1 MKKIPVTLFIVSA
14 LLFILPEKTEAQSLK
29 DILKS
34 ETAQKVIDAVK
45 EATALKFEDLQ
56 GTWQYK
62 GAACQFKS
70 EELLQKAGGI
80 ALGETMEGKLEKAYE
95 KAGIRTGNFS
105 YTFNHDSTFTCQI
118 GKKELKGT
126 YAYDSSN
133 QILTLSHGA
142 LNVEN
147 NDRSLVV
154 KSCHSAMRVQ
164 LSGKKDGTT
173 FLFNADRLLKL
184 VTLLSGYSKSST
196 LSAVNKVAQQYDGMM
211 LGFDLQK

>member
-1 MKKIPVTLFIVSA
+1 MKKIPVTLFVVSA
-14 LLFILPEKTEAQSLK
+14 LFFILPEKTEAQSLK

-133 QILTLSHGA
+133 QILTLSYFGL
-142 LNVEN
+142 LNTE
-147 NDRSLVV
+147 
-154 KSCHSAMRVQ
+154 VQ
-164 LSGKKDGTT
+164 LSGK
-173 FLFNADRLLKL
+173 
-184 VTLLSGYSKSST
+184 
-196 LSAVNKVAQQYDGMM
+196 
-211 LGFDLQK
+211 

>member
-1 MKKIPVTLFIVSA
+1 MKKISVTLFAVST
-14 LLFILPEKTEAQSLK
+14 LFFIHPGKTEAQSLK

-34 ETAQKVIDAVK
+34 ETAQKVINAVK

-56 GTWQYK
+56 GTWQYQ

-80 ALGETMEGKLEKAYE
+80 ALGETMKDKLEKAYE

-105 YTFNHDSTFTCQI
+105 YTFNSDSTFTCQI

-126 YAYDSSN
+126 YAYDNSN
-133 QILTLSHGA
+133 QVLTLSYFGL
-142 LNVEN
+142 LNTE
-147 NDRSLVV
+147 
-154 KSCHSAMRVQ
+154 VQ
-164 LSGKKDGTT
+164 LSKKNDGTT

>member
-62 GAACQFKS
+62 GAACQ
-70 EELLQKAGGI
+70 KAGGI

-133 QILTLSHGA
+133 QILTLSYFGL
-142 LNVEN
+142 LNTE
-147 NDRSLVV
+147 
-154 KSCHSAMRVQ
+154 VQ

>member
-1 MKKIPVTLFIVSA
+1 MKKIPVTLFVVSA

-80 ALGETMEGKLEKAYE
+80 
-95 KAGIRTGNFS
+95 I
-105 YTFNHDSTFTCQI
+105 I
-118 GKKELKGT
+118 GKTKCERYKKRN
-126 YAYDSSN
+126 A
-133 QILTLSHGA
+133 II
-142 LNVEN
+142 
-147 NDRSLVV
+147 
-154 KSCHSAMRVQ
+154 RV
-164 LSGKKDGTT
+164 
-173 FLFNADRLLKL
+173 
-184 VTLLSGYSKSST
+184 
-196 LSAVNKVAQQYDGMM
+196 
-211 LGFDLQK
+211 

>member
-1 MKKIPVTLFIVSA
+1 MKKIPVTLFVVSA

-118 GKKELKGT
+118 GKKELKVLAINPG
-126 YAYDSSN
+126 SN
-133 QILTLSHGA
+133 VS
-142 LNVEN
+142 LN
-147 NDRSLVV
+147 
-154 KSCHSAMRVQ
+154 
-164 LSGKKDGTT
+164 
-173 FLFNADRLLKL
+173 
-184 VTLLSGYSKSST
+184 SKSNFDVKLFRFIKHRST
-196 LSAVNKVAQQYDGMM
+196 TIGKERRHDFPLQCRPITKTGHFTVGLFKEQYFIGCQQSSPTIRRHDARIRPAKITGHRP
-211 LGFDLQK
+211 L

>member
-1 MKKIPVTLFIVSA
+1 MV
-14 LLFILPEKTEAQSLK
+14 ILPEKTEAQSLK

-133 QILTLSHGA
+133 QILTLSYFGL
-142 LNVEN
+142 LNTE
-147 NDRSLVV
+147 
-154 KSCHSAMRVQ
+154 VQ

>member
-14 LLFILPEKTEAQSLK
+14 LLFLPEKTEAQSLK

-70 EELLQKAGGI
+70 EELLQKAAGI

-118 GKKELKGT
+118 GKKEL
-126 YAYDSSN
+126 
-133 QILTLSHGA
+133 
-142 LNVEN
+142 
-147 NDRSLVV
+147 
-154 KSCHSAMRVQ
+154 
-164 LSGKKDGTT
+164 
-173 FLFNADRLLKL
+173 LKL

-196 LSAVNKVAQQYDGMM
+196 LSAVNKVAQQYNGMM

>member
-133 QILTLSHGA
+133 QILTLSYFGL
-142 LNVEN
+142 LNTE
-147 NDRSLVV
+147 
-154 KSCHSAMRVQ
+154 VQ
-164 LSGKKDGTT
+164 LSGKK
-173 FLFNADRLLKL
+173 DRLLKL

>member
-1 MKKIPVTLFIVSA
+1 MKKIPVTLFVVSA
-14 LLFILPEKTEAQSLK
+14 LFFILPEKTEAQSLK

-133 QILTLSHGA
+133 QILTLSYFGL
-142 LNVEN
+142 LNTE
-147 NDRSLVV
+147 
-154 KSCHSAMRVQ
+154 VQ
-164 LSGKKDGTT
+164 LSGKKDGFPLQCRPITKT
-173 FLFNADRLLKL
+173 GHFTVGLFKEQYFI
-184 VTLLSGYSKSST
+184 GCQQSSPT
-196 LSAVNKVAQQYDGMM
+196 IRRHDARIRPAKITGHRPL
-211 LGFDLQK
+211 

>member
-1 MKKIPVTLFIVSA
+1 MKKIPVTLFVVSA
-14 LLFILPEKTEAQSLK
+14 LFFILPEKT
-29 DILKS
+29 

-105 YTFNHDSTFTCQI
+105 YTFNQI

-133 QILTLSHGA
+133 QILTLSYFGL
-142 LNVEN
+142 LNTE
-147 NDRSLVV
+147 
-154 KSCHSAMRVQ
+154 VQ
-164 LSGKKDGTT
+164 LSGKKDGTA

-196 LSAVNKVAQQYDGMM
+196 LSAVNKVAQQYNGMM

>member
-133 QILTLSHGA
+133 QILKLFWFIKHRSTTIGKERRHGFP
-142 LNVEN
+142 LQCRPITKTGHFTV
-147 NDRSLVV
+147 
-154 KSCHSAMRVQ
+154 
-164 LSGKKDGTT
+164 G
-173 FLFNADRLLKL
+173 LFKEQYFI
-184 VTLLSGYSKSST
+184 GCQQSSPT
-196 LSAVNKVAQQYDGMM
+196 IQRHDARIRPAKITGHLP
-211 LGFDLQK
+211 L

>member
-1 MKKIPVTLFIVSA
+1 MKKIPVTLFVVSA
-14 LLFILPEKTEAQSLK
+14 LFFILPEKTEAQSLK

-142 LNVEN
+142 LNVAK

-154 KSCHSAMRVQ
+154 KSCHSAMREVEV
-164 LSGKKDGTT
+164 LHDYLLD
-173 FLFNADRLLKL
+173 LFNADRLLKL

>member
-80 ALGETMEGKLEKAYE
+80 ALAYE

-133 QILTLSHGA
+133 QILTLSYFGL
-142 LNVEN
+142 LNTE
-147 NDRSLVV
+147 
-154 KSCHSAMRVQ
+154 VQ
-164 LSGKKDGTT
+164 LSGKKDGMT

>member
-126 YAYDSSN
+126 YAYDRSN
-133 QILTLSHGA
+133 QILTLSYFGL
-142 LNVEN
+142 LNTE
-147 NDRSLVV
+147 
-154 KSCHSAMRVQ
+154 VQ

>member
-1 MKKIPVTLFIVSA
+1 MKKIPVTLFVVSA
-14 LLFILPEKTEAQSLK
+14 LFFILPEKTEAQSLK

-133 QILTLSHGA
+133 QH
-142 LNVEN
+142 
-147 NDRSLVV
+147 RSTTI
-154 KSCHSAMRVQ
+154 
-164 LSGKKDGTT
+164 GKERRHDFPLQCRPITKTGHFTVG
-173 FLFNADRLLKL
+173 LFKEQYFI
-184 VTLLSGYSKSST
+184 GCQQSSPT
-196 LSAVNKVAQQYDGMM
+196 IRRHEARIRPAKITGHRPL
-211 LGFDLQK
+211 

>member
-1 MKKIPVTLFIVSA
+1 M
-14 LLFILPEKTEAQSLK
+14 
-29 DILKS
+29 
-34 ETAQKVIDAVK
+34 
-45 EATALKFEDLQ
+45 Q

-118 GKKELKGT
+118 GKKELKGS
-126 YAYDSSN
+126 YAYDSSK
-133 QILTLSHGA
+133 QILTLSYFGL
-142 LNVEN
+142 LNTE
-147 NDRSLVV
+147 
-154 KSCHSAMRVQ
+154 VQ
-164 LSGKKDGTT
+164 LSGKKDGTA

-196 LSAVNKVAQQYDGMM
+196 LSAVNKVAQQYNGMM

>member
-105 YTFNHDSTFTCQI
+105 YTFNHD
-118 GKKELKGT
+118 
-126 YAYDSSN
+126 
-133 QILTLSHGA
+133 LTLSYFGL
-142 LNVEN
+142 LNTE
-147 NDRSLVV
+147 
-154 KSCHSAMRVQ
+154 VQ
-164 LSGKKDGTT
+164 LSGKKDGTA

-196 LSAVNKVAQQYDGMM
+196 LSAVNKVAQQYNGMM